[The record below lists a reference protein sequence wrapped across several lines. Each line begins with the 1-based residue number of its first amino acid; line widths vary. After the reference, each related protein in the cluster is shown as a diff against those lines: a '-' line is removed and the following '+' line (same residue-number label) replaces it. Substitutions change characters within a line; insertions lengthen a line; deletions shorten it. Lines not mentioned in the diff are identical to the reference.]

1 MLFEGLYHPPN
12 ITPDGMR
19 GRGGE
24 GRGGKGSVG
33 HFAEVINFD
42 WVFGT

>member
-12 ITPDGMR
+12 MTPDGMR

-24 GRGGKGSVG
+24 GREKGSVG
-33 HFAEVINFD
+33 HFAEVINIL
-42 WVFGT
+42 